1 MSKKWREEKIQNP
14 YPKSKTSVY
23 RRPCVHPSAIV
34 RRRHYQIIM
43 TMVLLPSYF
52 NRILSA
58 APAPSRLH
66 SICRRKVTTN
76 ARLRLPS
83 AAATATAKQPTTFLF
98 FPPRCCYQNHSSAVR
113 SIHTTPITYAQ
124 ITINVPTMGDSITE
138 GTIVEWC
145 VPPGSRVREGDVL
158 ALVETDK
165 VTVDIKADRD
175 GVLVKQL
182 GEVEGVVEVGQGLY
196 ILDTDVTTAGSSVG
210 APESKMMGN
219 VVDVSAVNASL
230 DAEKMVAETPS
241 LPTSSSLPSP
251 STSMS
256 LSSGGGRIP
265 SIHFLGKEGW
275 KERRSGTSTS
285 TYTDTT
291 QTTKIIS
298 TLDNNPQHPSRTF
311 PTLPCMEDHLLWTM
325 KWRHLFWE
333 EPRRLPR

>member
-1 MSKKWREEKIQNP
+1 M
-14 YPKSKTSVY
+14 
-23 RRPCVHPSAIV
+23 
-34 RRRHYQIIM
+34 
-43 TMVLLPSYF
+43 
-52 NRILSA
+52 
-58 APAPSRLH
+58 
-66 SICRRKVTTN
+66 
-76 ARLRLPS
+76 
-83 AAATATAKQPTTFLF
+83 
-98 FPPRCCYQNHSSAVR
+98 
-113 SIHTTPITYAQ
+113 
-124 ITINVPTMGDSITE
+124 
-138 GTIVEWC
+138 EWC

-196 ILDTDVTTAGSSVG
+196 ILDTDVTTDGSSLG
-210 APESKMMGN
+210 APESKMIGN

-241 LPTSSSLPSP
+241 LTTSSSSPSS

-256 LSSGGGRIP
+256 LSSGGGGRIP

-298 TLDNNPQHPSRTF
+298 TLDNNPKSPTSITYIPYSAMYGRPPIMDDEMEALILGGAEEAPEVKSSEKGGWRGVTF
-311 PTLPCMEDHLLWTM
+311 VGGKVVTAG
-325 KWRHLFWE
+325 
-333 EPRRLPR
+333 PRGVWLAE